1 MTAQYITRAEEM
13 AAERALQRRQN
24 QFEKETAKVNIGT
37 LIRDILKRLFAFV
50 YSWYSLFSDSITQ
63 KSNKIRGLLQ
73 NKGHYAFRNQDCHF
87 FQEKYIFSRTEFVT
101 QVSFEV

>member
-37 LIRDILKRLFAFV
+37 LIRDILKRLFALV
-50 YSWYSLFSDSITQ
+50 YSGHTLFCDSITR
-63 KSNKIRGLLQ
+63 KSNKIRVSLQ
-73 NKGHYAFRNQDCHF
+73 NKGQFALRNQDCRF
-87 FQEKYIFSRTEFVT
+87 FQEK
-101 QVSFEV
+101 